1 MAPLQRLHETINDD
15 GPATTSEN
23 KTASLSEKMSTKK
36 SPINDPKKTDDY
48 SENGM
53 LLFWM

>member
-1 MAPLQRLHETINDD
+1 MAPLQRLQETINDD
-15 GPATTSEN
+15 GPATTSAK
-23 KTASLSEKMSTKK
+23 KTASLSENMSTKK

-53 LLFWM
+53 LLL